1 MYKAIEK
8 ENIEVIEY
16 LIKNGEDINDNT
28 RGLSNLE
35 FALIKNKMKS
45 AQFLIDNGASIEGK
59 SGQKVLQYGV
69 LPLRIDIVKFLIKNK
84 INLNYQDEN
93 GDTILHTIAKGSID
107 INLENLQK
115 HADESEHVKNSPNG
129 HAKMQKSIDAIKSR
143 WGNYPKVIELLL
155 DNGIKIDLKNND
167 GKTAYMLAKENNVSI
182 ALTVLKNYN
191 N

>member
-8 ENIEVIEY
+8 ENIKAIEY

-35 FALIKNKMKS
+35 FALIKNKIKS
-45 AQFLIDNGASIEGK
+45 AQFFIDNGVNIEGDVGRTALK
-59 SGQKVLQYGV
+59 YGV

-93 GDTILHTIAKGSID
+93 GDTILHYIAKGSID
-107 INLENLQK
+107 KNLENLQK
-115 HADESEHVKNSPNG
+115 YADESEHVKKFPDG
-129 HAKMQKSIDAIKSR
+129 HAKMQKSIDVIKSR
-143 WGNYPKVIELLL
+143 WENYPKVIELLL